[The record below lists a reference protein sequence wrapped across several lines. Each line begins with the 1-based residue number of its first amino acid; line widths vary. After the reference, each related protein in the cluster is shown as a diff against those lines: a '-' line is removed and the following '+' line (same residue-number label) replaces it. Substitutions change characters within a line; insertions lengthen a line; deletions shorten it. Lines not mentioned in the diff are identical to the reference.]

1 MVPEVIAPVE
11 RVPLEVMLPVLRE
24 VEKRLVDEAV
34 VAKRLVEVALVEV
47 DWGAVKF
54 WRVVEPETKAP
65 PNTSK
70 SAPLVVVAL
79 PPKTSAI
86 ELPPEG

>member
-24 VEKRLVDEAV
+24 VEKRLVDDAV

-47 DWGAVKF
+47 DWRAVKF
-54 WRVVEPETKAP
+54 WRVVEPMTKRSP
-65 PNTSK
+65 T
-70 SAPLVVVAL
+70 PLKLEVAVE
-79 PPKTSAI
+79 PK
-86 ELPPEG
+86 